1 MAHTAK
7 AEIQARLDTN
17 GKGQTLHT
25 TTAARHFDPGVTAL
39 FAALAARAGLSCP
52 PAARPPAN

>member
-25 TTAARHFDPGVTAL
+25 TTAARHFDAGVTAL
-39 FAALAARAGLSCP
+39 FDALAARAGLTLS
-52 PAARPPAN
+52 